1 MRRQARLFAIAEY
14 LRGRRTGVTANLLAE
29 RFNVTL
35 RTIYRDL
42 DELRSADFPLHAE
55 QGRGGGYALD
65 RHYSLPPINLN
76 AREAALLVALGT
88 RAVQLRELPF
98 IETVQAAL
106 DKIRG
111 ALSVSAQRELLDTLQ
126 TLQFVGVPTLP
137 APPAVRK
144 AIEEAWFTGSPV
156 LVHYRRKEGSLSIR
170 TVRIE
175 KVVMERSQTM
185 LNVVDVEDGQR
196 RLYPLHL
203 LEKAVLVR
211 RA

>member
-42 DELRSADFPLHAE
+42 DELRSADLPLHAE
-55 QGRGGGYALD
+55 QGRGGGYSLD

-76 AREAALLVALGT
+76 AREAALLVALGLQ
-88 RAVQLRELPF
+88 AVRMRQLPF
-98 IETVQAAL
+98 TETVQAAL
-106 DKIRG
+106 DKVRG
-111 ALSVSAQRELLDTLQ
+111 ALSVSAQRELLTTLES
-126 TLQFVGVPTLP
+126 LQFVGIPALP
-137 APPAVRK
+137 AAPDVRA
-144 AIEEAWFTGSPV
+144 AIEEAWFSHAPV
-156 LVHYRRKEGSLSIR
+156 TVHYRRKEGSVSIR

-175 KVVMERSQTM
+175 KVVMERSSTL

-196 RLYPLHL
+196 RQYPLHL
-203 LEKAVLVR
+203 IE
-211 RA
+211 RAFVTRGA